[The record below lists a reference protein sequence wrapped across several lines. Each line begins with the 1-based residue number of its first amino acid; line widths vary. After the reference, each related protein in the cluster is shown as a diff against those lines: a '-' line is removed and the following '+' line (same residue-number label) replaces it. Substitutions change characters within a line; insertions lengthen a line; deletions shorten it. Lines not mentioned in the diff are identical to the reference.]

1 MGQDALKHE
10 PESKVDDDLLD
21 GELLTPPLMSGELLS
36 SGMLFL
42 CAEPGMGKSY
52 LASKIV
58 MKAREEQRTTHYYAL
73 EKLSPET
80 ACARVVRYCRDLGLK
95 SDNASR
101 PLVVFDGIPAG
112 DEAQIHR
119 EARALRRLSD
129 LGVQIIVCQ
138 RPEAEQLA
146 EIMED
151 AACMRGGDF
160 LFRGDSD
167 DEAMELTGGVP
178 ALVMGLKA
186 DRAMSDDHGYG
197 GPRFYAAMADL
208 LVKTLRPGLTD
219 EERRIRLAMVL
230 LGKGTMDEVALV
242 AGRCDAE
249 QFQWLARDVPLLGID
264 VSNRAFYCHGIN
276 YDRVFDRCIGAL
288 GGLAA
293 EEPQLLV
300 RACGAL
306 AARDDIRRSAM
317 VSRLCASESD
327 HISVCAAW
335 GVAYVGAGEA
345 QIVADAL
352 KRLRMSGMRPTTRE
366 TLSEVAATIVMGTA
380 RQVDEARDS
389 LKNLRL
395 SDSIEERLY
404 RRVQLLG
411 LCRDTLRSPR
421 QASRYMTS
429 EAGDAIGLACLDH
442 VKVMRTIASGRFE
455 EAYATMANEMLV
467 REPHSIPEAFLCDDL
482 LLALALTGG
491 VPDARERGLFAHTEA
506 FFVRLGTKRLQ
517 AYHAAIASMPAIL
530 MSSEHNTKL
539 LEEAAAKAEYAGD
552 VFIQALC
559 LAVSSVADV
568 RTHAFSRAH
577 VRAAR
582 AVELF
587 RVMGEEYLA
596 SSAEFVDAI
605 AREMLG
611 DDGQFTNY
619 CESSVRPEGLALVG
633 RIAARATGELRG
645 AEASFIIPTT
655 TPCPRN
661 ILWLINLLVSDCA
674 DVWSGLR
681 EVVPLPWIELLQAI
695 KYRQAAEAPYEPR
708 TATVSGKSSLL
719 QGGSSRLGGGS
730 QTEMSLVEQ
739 PKNRVRVSIFGGFK
753 VRIDGNVLPTSF
765 FERRRA
771 RDFIT
776 LLSLVPGH
784 KMRRYQAI
792 EVLWPG
798 EDYLRGPRKLY
809 EVTGEARKRMGSSKL
824 GTSAIVTDRL
834 QGTIGFDAALVG
846 CDVDDFEREARFVL
860 TEEDD
865 DFSILEHARRMERI
879 YATGPDD
886 NISVLGKLA
895 IDRVAELRTLYI
907 DAAVAA
913 GEAALRLG
921 RSRLAVRYAGDALR
935 LSELRE
941 DAMILQVRA
950 LKAAGRSCE
959 IMDLYRRYSRRL
971 VETQGM
977 PPSVTLRLV
986 VERELE
992 MDHGSDFD
1000 DGFGT
1005 VFA

>member
-1 MGQDALKHE
+1 MGRDALKNE
-10 PESKVDDDLLD
+10 AESKSEDALFSDDLLMP
-21 GELLTPPLMSGELLS
+21 PPLNNRMLESGI
-36 SGMLFL
+36 LFL

-52 LASKIV
+52 LASKILTI
-58 MKAREEQRTTHYYAL
+58 AREDKRPTHYYAMDA
-73 EKLSPET
+73 LSPEA
-80 ACARVVRYCRDLGLK
+80 ACARVVRYCRDVGIKTNEKL
-95 SDNASR
+95 R
-101 PLVVFDGIPAG
+101 PLVVFDGLPAG
-112 DEAQIHR
+112 DEAQTHR
-119 EARALRRLSD
+119 EARALRRLS
-129 LGVQIIVCQ
+129 GFGAQIIVCQ

-160 LFRGDSD
+160 LFRGDND
-167 DEAMELTGGVP
+167 DEVMELTGGIP

-186 DRAMSDDHGYG
+186 DRAMSDDYGFG
-197 GPRFYAAMADL
+197 GPRYDAAMADL
-208 LVKTLRPGLTD
+208 LVKTLRQGLPD
-219 EERRIRLAMVL
+219 EERRIRFAMLL

-264 VSNRAFYCHGIN
+264 ASERTFYCHGLN
-276 YDRVFDRCIGAL
+276 YDKVLDRCIDAL
-288 GGLAA
+288 GELAA
-293 EEPQLLV
+293 EEPQVLV

-352 KRLRMSGMRPTTRE
+352 KHLRMSGIRPSTRE
-366 TLSEVAATIVMGTA
+366 TLSEVAAMIVMGTA
-380 RQVDEARDS
+380 RQVDAACDS
-389 LKNLRL
+389 LKSLRL

-421 QASRYMTS
+421 KASQYMTS
-429 EAGDAIGLACLDH
+429 EAGDAMGLACLDH
-442 VKVMRTIASGRFE
+442 VKVMRAIASGRFE

-467 REPHSIPEAFLCDDL
+467 RDPHSIPEAFLCDDL
-482 LLALALTGG
+482 LLALSLSGG
-491 VPDARERGLFAHTEA
+491 VPDARERGLFAQAEA
-506 FFVRLGTKRLQ
+506 FFVRPGAKRLQ
-517 AYHAAIASMPAIL
+517 AYHAAVVSMPAIL

-539 LEEAAAKAEYAGD
+539 LEEAASKAEHAGD

-559 LAVSSVADV
+559 LAVAAVADV
-568 RTHAFSRAH
+568 RTHALSRAH

-611 DDGQFTNY
+611 DSGQFTNY
-619 CESSVRPEGLALVG
+619 CETSVRPEGLALVG
-633 RIAARATGELRG
+633 RMAARATGELRG
-645 AEASFIIPTT
+645 AEAGFIIPTT

-661 ILWLINLLVSDCA
+661 ILWLINLLVCDCA
-674 DVWSGLR
+674 DVWGGLR
-681 EVVPLPWIELLQAI
+681 EVIPLPWIELLQAI
-695 KYRQAAEAPYEPR
+695 KYRQAVEAPHEPR
-708 TATVSGKSSLL
+708 AATAAGKPNLL
-719 QGGSSRLGGGS
+719 QGGSSRLGKGS

-753 VRIDGNVLPTSF
+753 VRLDGNVLPTSF

-792 EVLWPG
+792 EELWPG

-809 EVTGEARKRMGSSKL
+809 EVTGEARKRMGSAKL
-824 GTSAIVTDRL
+824 GANAIVTDRL

-860 TEEDD
+860 TEEND
-865 DFSILEHARRMERI
+865 DFAILEHARRMERI

-886 NISVLGKLA
+886 NVTNLGKLA
-895 IDRVAELRTLYI
+895 VDRVAELRTMYI
-907 DAAVAA
+907 DAAVVA

-921 RSRLAVRYAGDALR
+921 RSRLAVRYASDALR

-959 IMDLYRRYSRRL
+959 IMDLYKRYSRRL

-977 PPSVTLRLV
+977 PPSVTLRLA
-986 VERELE
+986 VERALE
-992 MDHGSDFD
+992 MGSDPDFD
-1000 DGFGT
+1000 AGFGT